1 MKPAPKLYALL
12 KRAIKRESLRI
23 KLQRSDEPESRVD
36 QKTLEE
42 QVCVWVC
49 VCACVYMCMCE
60 RVVLIKRPSRSE
72 EHTSE
77 LQ

>member
-12 KRAIKRESLRI
+12 KRAIKRESLRN

-42 QVCVWVC
+42 QVCFSVFFLFKFFKLLSSL
-49 VCACVYMCMCE
+49 
-60 RVVLIKRPSRSE
+60 RVA
-72 EHTSE
+72 
-77 LQ
+77 